1 MALQNDILSL
11 SRLPAFRDLEA
22 DALRLVAL
30 SAETRILRAGEMLF
44 REGEPSDGGFVVLSG
59 SIALTSGKQPAVL
72 VGPPILLGA
81 AALLTETR
89 RPATAQVRQPSNVL
103 TVPRELYR
111 RVLTEYPDSAVRVRR
126 AIAAELLALQ
136 DDYETLRLRFA
147 G

>member
-30 SAETRILRAGEMLF
+30 SAETRILRAGEVLF

-81 AALLTETR
+81 AALLTETL

-111 RVLTEYPDSAVRVRR
+111 RVLTEYPDSAALVRR
-126 AIAAELLALQ
+126 AVAAGLLALQ
-136 DDYETLRLRFA
+136 DDYEALRFRFA